1 MERIEQ
7 NPVAGWA
14 RVVLAAFAAAL
25 TPWLLPNLNTYW
37 PVLGGYVV
45 IALVLQLLI
54 GRRIGGRQRAFWGG
68 VVDLCIVTYL
78 VHLTGSMTSVLVCLY
93 LVVGILEAIVAGGR
107 VARGLGV
114 VAVLMYDGLL
124 VLEHL
129 GLVSYGPEAP
139 AWAPA
144 AEPEI
149 RAVMT
154 SALYFTVIMGTTTW
168 IVARVA
174 DRLGE
179 REQQLI
185 EANRALN
192 DQSQRDPLTGLFN
205 RRTLYEV
212 LERELSRVERGHPL
226 ALLMLDLDGF
236 KRVND
241 TRGHVAGD
249 ELLQSIAAAV
259 VSSVRSIDLVVRYGG
274 DEFVVL
280 LPDTEEQAATAVAD
294 RVVDA
299 IARVGAAVDDEEAV
313 TASVGVGVATQADSP
328 RELIARADELAYVA
342 KQAGG
347 NRLASGRVRAA

>member
-25 TPWLLPNLNTYW
+25 TPWLLPNLNAYW

-45 IALVLQLLI
+45 VALVLQILI

-68 VVDLCIVTYL
+68 VVDLCVVTYL
-78 VHLTGSMTSVLVCLY
+78 VHLTGSMTSVLISLY
-93 LVVGILEAIVAGGR
+93 LVVAILEAIVAGGR

-114 VAVLMYDGLL
+114 VAVLLYDGLL
-124 VLEHL
+124 ALEL
-129 GLVSYGPEAP
+129 FKIVPYGPEAP
-139 AWAPA
+139 AWAPVA
-144 AEPEI
+144 DPEF

-154 SALYFTVIMGTTTW
+154 TGLYFTAIMGTTTW

-174 DRLGE
+174 DKLGE
-179 REQQLI
+179 REEQLL
-185 EANRALN
+185 AVNLALN
-192 DQSQRDPLTGLFN
+192 EQSQRDPLTGLFN

-241 TRGHVAGD
+241 ARGHLAGD

-259 VSSVRSIDLVVRYGG
+259 ISSVRSVDLVVRYGG

-299 IARVGAAVDDEEAV
+299 IAAVGGAADVDEPV
-313 TASVGVGVATQADSP
+313 TASVGVGVAKAGDTP
-328 RELIARADELAYVA
+328 RELLARADELAYVA

-347 NRLASGRVRAA
+347 NRLASARVRAA

>member
-14 RVVLAAFAAAL
+14 RVILAAFASLL
-25 TPWLLPNLNTYW
+25 TPWLLPNLNAYW
-37 PVLGGYVV
+37 PVLGGYIV

-54 GRRIGGRQRAFWGG
+54 GRKIGGRQRAFWGG
-68 VVDLCIVTYL
+68 VVDLGIVTYL

-114 VAVLMYDGLL
+114 VAVLFYDGLL
-124 VLEHL
+124 ALEHL
-129 GLVSYGPEAP
+129 RILPYGPEAP
-139 AWAPA
+139 EWAPG
-144 AEPEI
+144 AEPAI

-154 SALYFTVIMGTTTW
+154 TGLYFTVIMGTTTW

-174 DRLGE
+174 DKLGE
-179 REQQLI
+179 REEQLI
-185 EANRALN
+185 AANRALN
-192 DQSQRDPLTGLFN
+192 EQSQRDPLTGLFN

-236 KRVND
+236 KKVND
-241 TRGHVAGD
+241 TRGHLAGD
-249 ELLQSIAAAV
+249 ELLQNIAAAV
-259 VSSVRSIDLVVRYGG
+259 ISSVRSVDLVVRYGG

-280 LPDTEEQAATAVAD
+280 LPDTEEKAATAVAD

-299 IARVGAAVDDEEAV
+299 IAAVGGAARLDEPV
-313 TASVGVGVATQADSP
+313 TASVGVGVAKSADTP

>member
-14 RVVLAAFAAAL
+14 RVVLAAFAAVL
-25 TPWLLPNLNTYW
+25 TPWLLPNLNAYW

-45 IALVLQLLI
+45 VALALQILI

-68 VVDLCIVTYL
+68 VVDLCVVTYL

-114 VAVLMYDGLL
+114 VAVLLYDGLL
-124 VLEHL
+124 ALEL
-129 GLVSYGPEAP
+129 FKVVPYGPEAP
-139 AWAPA
+139 EWAPA
-144 AEPEI
+144 ADPAF

-154 SALYFTVIMGTTTW
+154 TGLYFTVIMGTTTW

-174 DRLGE
+174 DKLGE
-179 REQQLI
+179 REEQLLA
-185 EANRALN
+185 ANLALN
-192 DQSQRDPLTGLFN
+192 EQSQRDPLTGLFN

-212 LERELSRVERGHPL
+212 LERELSRVQRGHPL

-241 TRGHVAGD
+241 ARGHLAGD
-249 ELLQSIAAAV
+249 ELLQSVAAAV
-259 VSSVRSIDLVVRYGG
+259 ISSVRSVDLVVRYGG

-299 IARVGAAVDDEEAV
+299 IAAVGGAADIDAPV
-313 TASVGVGVATQADSP
+313 TASVGVGVAKDGDAP

-347 NRLASGRVRAA
+347 NRLASARVRAA